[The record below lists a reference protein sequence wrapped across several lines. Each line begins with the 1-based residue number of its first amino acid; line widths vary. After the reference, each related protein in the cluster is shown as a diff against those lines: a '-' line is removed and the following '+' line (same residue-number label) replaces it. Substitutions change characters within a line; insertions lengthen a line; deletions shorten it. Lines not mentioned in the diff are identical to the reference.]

1 MTAYS
6 TRTEAVEEIVTVI
19 EAGDVEDARAEFD
32 VEGIADEVIE
42 QVATEGGRVAYE
54 ITGDVDDFWASV
66 QRHAR

>member
-32 VEGIADEVIE
+32 VEAIADEVIE
-42 QVATEGGRVAYE
+42 QVATEGGQVAYE
-54 ITGDVDDFWASV
+54 VTDDDEAFWASV